1 MLFVE
6 FANVSLNLG
15 FLSAERCCKI
25 TGRDYLKCSSFEPKR
40 TAISCNQKLTIF
52 VQPSQTSNFNARS

>member
-15 FLSAERCCKI
+15 FLSADKI
-25 TGRDYLKCSSFEPKR
+25 YLKCSSFEPKR